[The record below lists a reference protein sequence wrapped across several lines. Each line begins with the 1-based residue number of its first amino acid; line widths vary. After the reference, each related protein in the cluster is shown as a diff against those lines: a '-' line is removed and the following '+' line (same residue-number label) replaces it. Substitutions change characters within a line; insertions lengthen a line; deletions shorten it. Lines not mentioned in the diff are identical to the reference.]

1 MKSFTPKIIVSIAA
15 VIFWLLIVAGQ
26 EYVLVT
32 EIPLKVYEPRPE
44 MTLGNTIPEQVNVR
58 VQGPGHVLYFQ
69 RWSKKS
75 SLILDVGTIS
85 DDQRISLKSY
95 FEERPNQVVL
105 QPDVR
110 FLEIVYPDSIDIEV
124 DRKISRNV
132 PVKIMYDVSVRPG
145 YVRTREPEAR
155 SVTLSGPEEEVRK
168 IEHLRTEVFTRE
180 NADASF
186 HAEIPVINPEP
197 ALFEADPAYVD
208 VFFEIEMIGERSIH
222 NIPVSVRNRPAD
234 LEVQLIPDEISLRIT
249 GGNDEIQELAAG
261 DFTVYFDYLSQW
273 FPNKNYYSLN
283 IVPPEEVLDVIAVSP
298 EKVEVVVIKE

>member
-1 MKSFTPKIIVSIAA
+1 
-15 VIFWLLIVAGQ
+15 
-26 EYVLVT
+26 
-32 EIPLKVYEPRPE
+32 
-44 MTLGNTIPEQVNVR
+44 VNVR

-105 QPDVR
+105 PPDVR

-155 SVTLSGPEEEVRK
+155 AVTLSGPEKEVRK

-197 ALFEADPAYVD
+197 ALLELDPAIVD

-222 NIPVSVRNRPAD
+222 NIPVTVRNRPAD
-234 LEVQLIPDEISLRIT
+234 LRVQLIPDVVSLRIT

-261 DFTVYFDYLSQW
+261 DFRVYFDYLSQW

-283 IVPPEEVLDVIAVSP
+283 IIPPEEVLDVIAVSP